1 MDRYLVVR
9 EKGALKVERLQTL
22 KVLQSCNEIE
32 FPRFPCNKTLGHQ
45 YIRFCQ
51 NGLHLVLTLV
61 MSIVSGSF
69 PFFGIRMNSQNWA
82 ETELNK
88 QSNNLNKD
96 KAFFLVL
103 SIK

>member
-1 MDRYLVVR
+1 MDRYLVIR

-32 FPRFPCNKTLGHQ
+32 FPRFPCKKTLGHQ

-61 MSIVSGSF
+61 MTYEYCVRILSF
-69 PFFGIRMNSQNWA
+69 LWYKNEFSKLGRNRI
-82 ETELNK
+82 E
-88 QSNNLNKD
+88 
-96 KAFFLVL
+96 
-103 SIK
+103 